1 MRQDQIATERIE
13 RGTNLLKT
21 WLPLPTIV
29 AIALTT
35 GPMLIWVVNQS
46 RDIQDAARVAGEAKS
61 LSQAQQ
67 DAISALRLK
76 EVEVLTK
83 LAGIEAQL
91 AEIKLIILRKQP

>member
-1 MRQDQIATERIE
+1 MTQNNIATERIE
-13 RGTNLLKT
+13 RTGNLLKT
-21 WLPLPTIV
+21 WLPLPTIA

-46 RDIQDAARVAGEAKS
+46 RDIQDAARVASEAKV
-61 LSQAQQ
+61 QVQQ
-67 DAISALRLK
+67 QHADIAALRLK

-91 AEIKLIILRKQP
+91 AEIKLIILRKPQ

>member
-1 MRQDQIATERIE
+1 MTQCNIPSDRIE
-13 RGTNLLKT
+13 RGSNLLKT
-21 WLPLPTIV
+21 WLPLPTIA

-46 RDIQDAARVAGEAKS
+46 RDIQDAARIANDAVS
-61 LSQAQQ
+61 MSRAQQ
-67 DAISALRLK
+67 ADISALRLK

-91 AEIKLIILRKQP
+91 SEIKVIILRKQP